1 MVGYY
6 SSLGFLFVFPFRSYY
21 PFGGGGGGRF
31 AMDSVGMNII
41 VKKGRMLDGDLNLG
55 GLVDDVIGVVPYVE
69 VDSVT
74 IYDIHRYFQ
83 LYSLLRLLENGEV
96 GVNSKLDALERNN
109 FVMQESGLRGFRL
122 THGLF
127 SDW

>member
-21 PFGGGGGGRF
+21 RFGGSRDF
-31 AMDSVGMNII
+31 VGLNMN
-41 VKKGRMLDGDLNLG
+41 VKKGRMLDGDLDLG
-55 GLVDDVIGVVPYVE
+55 GSLVNMNETMVPYAE
-69 VDSVT
+69 VGIVT
-74 IYDIHRYFQ
+74 IHEIRQYFQ

-96 GVNSKLDALERNN
+96 GVNSKLDALERNG

-122 THGLF
+122 THGLWN
-127 SDW
+127 DW

>member
-21 PFGGGGGGRF
+21 PLGVSRDF
-31 AMDSVGMNII
+31 VGLNVN

-55 GLVDDVIGVVPYVE
+55 GSLVDDVIGVVPYAE
-69 VDSVT
+69 VDRVT
-74 IYDIHRYFQ
+74 IYEIRQYFQ

-96 GVNSKLDALERNN
+96 GVNSKLDALERND